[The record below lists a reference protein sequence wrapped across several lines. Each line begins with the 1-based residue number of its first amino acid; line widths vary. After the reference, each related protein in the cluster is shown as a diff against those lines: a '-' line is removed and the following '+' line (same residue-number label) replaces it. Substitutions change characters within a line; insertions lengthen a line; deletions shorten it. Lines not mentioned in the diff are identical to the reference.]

1 MKKNIN
7 AMKRRILVL
16 AWLSLFPFSMTFAQT
31 NEVKDTLRGSVV
43 FGEKSGAR
51 EAGTRIIKVKDF
63 KNMVSAIG
71 NADVVKYI
79 QTLPGVS
86 TGGEGSSA
94 FYVRGGNLG
103 SNLVTLDGV
112 PLYGSSHLLGFT
124 SVYSPDVISNVM
136 FQVGGFTSEEGNL
149 TASHIKLTSEEGE
162 FNGFHG
168 KVNVS
173 NFILGTSFSTP
184 LLKDKIS
191 FIGSV
196 RLSPVGLE
204 LRSLKGLSSA
214 LDSIGSPRA
223 LVYDAFGKVNW
234 IINDKHSLSLSAF
247 NSMDAYS
254 YDYGVNSEEHIQWSN
269 LIGNLKYVGRLDDS
283 WSVRAVLS
291 YNKFSNAQGMVKI
304 LGTTDNN
311 LAVHSSINE
320 ATLSAYAKYD
330 GKIFH
335 FQGGVKG
342 RYAKFNPAT
351 SQKITGGTLL
361 MSSLDSPASDHVT
374 NCLTGTVH
382 SQFELEKEGRYD
394 FRASGR
400 LNFNR
405 ADRTDVMI
413 KSNSFDP
420 EASLLARV
428 NVASWLGF
436 EATADWT
443 TQYYHTLEGVP
454 LGWSLDL
461 IVPSD
466 NQFGP
471 EKASQYYAGMF
482 MFFDKHRLSLGCYT
496 KKMTDLVYFTD
507 ATALFSSAAAGWRDK
522 IDIGKGTSKGL
533 EFLYEKIGDK
543 LNYRIAYTWSKTDRT
558 FQNVNMGVSFPAK
571 FNRPHILNVTAD
583 YSISKNKHRE
593 ITVNTLFTYQSGHW
607 ETVASG
613 YYQGF
618 LIKEPDKVQL
628 KYFTTVNNFEMPP
641 YIRLDFG
648 CSLKFNQDKRC
659 HHTLNV
665 GIYNVLNRHNPF
677 SLTYDTEERTW
688 KKVSIFP
695 IMPSLN
701 WTIEF

>member
-1 MKKNIN
+1 MNIQVKK
-7 AMKRRILVL
+7 RIAAL
-16 AWLSLFPFSMTFAQT
+16 ALLSLFPLPMTFAQT

-43 FGEKSGAR
+43 IGEKSGAR

-63 KNMVSAIG
+63 KNMVSATG
-71 NADVVKYI
+71 NADVIKYI

-124 SVYSPDVISNVM
+124 SVYSPDVISDVM

-149 TASHIKLTSEEGE
+149 TASHIKLTSEDGG
-162 FNGFHG
+162 FNRSHG
-168 KVNVS
+168 KANVS

-196 RLSPVGLE
+196 RLSPIGLE
-204 LRSLKGLSSA
+204 LRAIKGLSSA
-214 LDSIGSPRA
+214 LDSIGSPKA
-223 LVYDAFGKVNW
+223 LVYDAFGKVSW
-234 IINDKHSLSLSAF
+234 KISDRHRLSLSAF

-254 YDYGVNSEEHIQWSN
+254 YDYGANSEEHIQWSN
-269 LIGNLKYVGRLDDS
+269 LIGNLRYEGSLDDS
-283 WSVRAVLS
+283 WSVRAGLS

-304 LGTTDNN
+304 LGDTDNN
-311 LAVHSSINE
+311 LAVHSSIDE
-320 ATLSAYAKYD
+320 ATLSACANYD

-335 FQGGVKG
+335 FQGGLKG
-342 RYAKFNPAT
+342 RYARFDPAT
-351 SQKITGGTLL
+351 SHKITGGTLL
-361 MSSLDSPASDHVT
+361 MGSSDSPASGHVT
-374 NCLTGTVH
+374 NCLTGTLH
-382 SQFELEKEGRYD
+382 SQIEFEKEGCYD

-400 LNFNR
+400 LNYSR
-405 ADRTDVMI
+405 TDRTDVLA
-413 KSNSFDP
+413 KSASFDP

-428 NVASWLGF
+428 NAASWLGF

-482 MFFDKHRLSLGCYT
+482 LSFEKHRLSLGCYT
-496 KKMTDLVYFTD
+496 KKMKDLVYFTD
-507 ATALFSSAAAGWRDK
+507 ATSLFSSAAAGWRDK
-522 IDIGKGTSKGL
+522 IDIGEGSSKGVEL
-533 EFLYEKIGDK
+533 LYEKAGEK
-543 LNYRIAYTWSKTDRT
+543 LNYRIAYTWSKTERT
-558 FQNVNMGVSFPAK
+558 FPKVNVGVPFPAK
-571 FNRPHILNVTAD
+571 FNRPHILNVSAE
-583 YSISKNKHRE
+583 YSISKDKHRE
-593 ITVNTLFTYQSGHW
+593 LAVNTLFTYQSGHW

-618 LIKEPDKVQL
+618 LIKEPDKVSL
-628 KYFTTVNNFEMPP
+628 KYFTTVNNFEMPA
-641 YIRLDFG
+641 YIRMDLG
-648 CSLKFNQDKRC
+648 CSLKFNLDKRC
-659 HHTLNV
+659 YHTLNL

-677 SLTYDTEERTW
+677 SLTYDTEDRTW

-695 IMPSLN
+695 IMPSLS
-701 WTIEF
+701 WTLEF